1 MTSTTPVTE
10 QEQPKQFRALTPSGI
25 EIAYEPE
32 PKRRYLIRQTEGGME
47 GLFHEEGWAE
57 VPSVT
62 TALEVLE
69 KGGLSWWGMGVGVD
83 GVLSLIREGVMR
95 QEGGFLCRLADWPWT
110 PVDSEGVVEL
120 LKAHKLTV
128 NDVKG
133 KAGDRG
139 VAVHDALET
148 WAKTGDKPDPSI
160 FPDEQRGYV
169 VGLLAFLND
178 VESAE
183 PEACEVM
190 VGSVRHGF
198 AGRYDIRFKT
208 TKEHPVVV
216 HRTPV
221 KGPQYALLKP
231 GMYLGDLKTSRGIY
245 HSHHLQ
251 LAAYEG
257 ASQECGFDPT
267 DAQGILNVSHD
278 GTYQFKRSVA
288 TLDDFLAV
296 KATYEV
302 VARVKGAMKR
312 S

>member
-1 MTSTTPVTE
+1 MPEVA
-10 QEQPKQFRALTPSGI
+10 EQPTQFRALTPSGI

-62 TALEVLE
+62 TALDCLE
-69 KGGLSWWGMGVGVD
+69 KGGLSHWGMRVGVD
-83 GVLSLIREGVMR
+83 GVLSLIRDGVMR
-95 QEGGFLCRLADWPWT
+95 QEGGYLCRLADWPWT
-110 PVDSEGVVEL
+110 PVDGEGVVEL

-169 VGLLAFLND
+169 VGLLAFLQD

-190 VGSVRHGF
+190 VGSVKHGF
-198 AGRYDIRFKT
+198 AGRYDVRFKT

-231 GMYLGDLKTSRGIY
+231 GMYLGDLKTSKGVY
-245 HSHHLQ
+245 QKSHGRQ
-251 LAAYEG
+251 LEAYEG
-257 ASQECGFDPT
+257 ASVECGYEPT
-267 DAQGILNVSHD
+267 DGRGIIHVSAD
-278 GTYQFKRSVA
+278 GTYEFVRSVA
-288 TLDDFLAV
+288 TYDHFLNALQVYRDDQDIKERA
-296 KATYEV
+296 
-302 VARVKGAMKR
+302 KR
-312 S
+312 